1 MLAATLKAYVE
12 QLGRTAQ
19 ALQYDRMRSLYERTL
34 RILPSSI
41 DQLGSKA
48 AREVFIELG
57 REAMQETASWTS
69 IFRLRPLRPFLD
81 ERCDPLTTIEIQR

>member
-1 MLAATLKAYVE
+1 MNRDPRFALSQGVEAIKAHAE

-19 ALQYDRMRSLYERTL
+19 ALQHDRMRSLFERTL

-48 AREVFIELG
+48 AREIFTELG
-57 REAMQETASWTS
+57 REAMHETASWTS
-69 IFRLRPLRPFLD
+69 IFRLRPLRPL
-81 ERCDPLTTIEIQR
+81 